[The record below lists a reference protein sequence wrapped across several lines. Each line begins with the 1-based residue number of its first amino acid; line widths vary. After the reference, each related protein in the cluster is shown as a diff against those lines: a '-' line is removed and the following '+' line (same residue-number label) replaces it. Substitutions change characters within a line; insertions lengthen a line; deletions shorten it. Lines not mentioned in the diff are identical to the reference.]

1 MKNKQLTIVINTFRS
16 SDKIFKCLNSIRS
29 TYKVIIV
36 ENSSDVNFKKI
47 IEKKYKNV
55 KCYLTEQNLGYAKGN
70 NFGLNL
76 VKTKFSLILNPDA
89 ILNKNTLSNFLKF
102 SDEHK
107 NFSIV
112 GPYEKDHKNLKH
124 NNMPYEVDKIKG
136 FAMFLKMKDFKYK
149 NFFDKNF
156 FIYCEEID
164 LCRRVKEI
172 NKKIFI
178 DPSIKINHIGGSS
191 HNKNINFEMELS
203 RNWHWM
209 WSQFYYNKKYRGY
222 LFSLLIFFPK
232 LLTSGFKTMLYFIF
246 LNQIKSQIYFKR
258 FLGLLNSIIG
268 KKSFYRPRIVA

>member
-112 GPYEKDHKNLKH
+112 GPYEKDHKNLTH
-124 NNMPYEVDKIKG
+124 NNMPYEVNNIKG

-164 LCRRVKEI
+164 LCKRVK
-172 NKKIFI
+172 NKGKKIFI
-178 DPSIKINHIGGSS
+178 DPKIRINHIGGSS
-191 HNKNINFEMELS
+191 HNKDINFEMELS

-209 WSQFYYNKKYRGY
+209 WSQFYFNKKHYGY
-222 LFSLLIFFPK
+222 FYSLLKFFPK
-232 LLTSGFKTMLYFIF
+232 LVLSFIKSFFYFILF
-246 LNQIKSQIYFKR
+246 NNRKFQIYFHR
-258 FLGLLNSIIG
+258 FLGLFNSMIFRS
-268 KKSFYRPRIVA
+268 SFYRPNV

>member
-16 SDKIFKCLNSIRS
+16 SDKIFKCLSSIS
-29 TYKVIIV
+29 SNYKIIIV
-36 ENSSDVNFKKI
+36 ENSNDISFKKI

-55 KCYLTEQNLGYAKGN
+55 KCYLTQQNLGYAKGN

-102 SDEHK
+102 SNEYK

-112 GPYEKDHKNLKH
+112 GPYDKDHKNLTH
-124 NNMPYEVDKIKG
+124 NNMPYEVNNIKG

-164 LCRRVKEI
+164 LCKRIKKN
-172 NKKIFI
+172 NKKIFV
-178 DPSIKINHIGGSS
+178 DPRIKIKHLGGSS
-191 HNKNINFEMELS
+191 HNKSINFEMELS

-209 WSQFYYNKKYRGY
+209 WSQFYFNKKHYGY
-222 LFSLLIFFPK
+222 FYSLLKFFPK
-232 LLTSGFKTMLYFIF
+232 LVLSFIKSFFYFILF
-246 LNQIKSQIYFKR
+246 NNKKFQIYFHR
-258 FLGLLNSIIG
+258 FLGLFNSMIFRS
-268 KKSFYRPRIVA
+268 SFYRPNV